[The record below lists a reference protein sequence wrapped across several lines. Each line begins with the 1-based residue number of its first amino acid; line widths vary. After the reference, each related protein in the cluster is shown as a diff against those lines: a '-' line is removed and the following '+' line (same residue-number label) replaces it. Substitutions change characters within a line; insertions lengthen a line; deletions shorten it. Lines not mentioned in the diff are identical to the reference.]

1 MSTYIV
7 KSGDTYSEI
16 AAKKG
21 VSVAALMRANNCTD
35 PKKLQ
40 IGAKLAIPNSTA
52 SLTPQEETS
61 DVSSFK
67 SYKIQSGDTASQ
79 IAQTHGI
86 TLTQLQA
93 ANPDVNLEDIKA
105 GKRLLIPVSNT
116 AVQQSEQSQQGT
128 TNPINQHLQDAIAE
142 TDINKEFSSS
152 PSYDLLGHSVV
163 LQSFLPSTPPVA
175 TAQPEAIKTE
185 EKATA
190 EIPTATQPAQANH
203 PKIAEIQQPEEVK
216 QAQSVAEPQTSPEQ
230 AQATWDEKK
239 IKQKALKLVFEYAK
253 KKENFEPTA
262 KDCTAGYPTIGYGHK
277 VKKGEKFTRLSKKEA
292 AKLLAKDLQKA
303 YSQVVTALGDSVKNL
318 NEIQLAALVS
328 MAFNSGGDAVANS
341 EYLAL
346 IKEGKFDEAQAK
358 MDAVWGN
365 KTDAQGNIVRDENGK
380 PIKEIKNGLLIRRTE
395 EMMMFGD
402 GKLSEAAKARVLELI
417 NESFGTKY
425 TSLDDASKKMLAE
438 LLALE
443 RKKSNTAIQAKQKA
457 AGKKVKNLQPPMTA
471 AENAK
476 LRRLR
481 NIKALFDILK
491 NPPSFKT
498 E

>member
-7 KSGDTYSEI
+7 QSGDTYSEI

-52 SLTPQEETS
+52 SQTPQEETS

-105 GKRLLIPVSNT
+105 DKRLLIPVSNT
-116 AVQQSEQSQQGT
+116 AVQQSQQGT

-152 PSYDLLGHSVV
+152 PSSDLLGHSVI

-190 EIPTATQPAQANH
+190 EIPTATQPAQATH

-216 QAQSVAEPQTSPEQ
+216 QAQAVAEPQTSPEQ

-292 AKLLAKDLQKA
+292 AELLAKDLQKA
-303 YSQVVTALGDSVKNL
+303 YGQVVTALGDSVKNL

-395 EMMMFGD
+395 EMLMFGD
-402 GKLSEAAKARVLELI
+402 GKLCDAAKARVLELL
-417 NESFGTKY
+417 NQSFGTQY
-425 TSLDDASKKMLAE
+425 ASLEEASKEMLAE
-438 LLALE
+438 LYSLE
-443 RKKSNTAIQAKQKA
+443 RKNSTINIQAKQKA
-457 AGKKVKNLQPPMTA
+457 KGKKIKNLEPPMTA
-471 AENAK
+471 AEKTK
-476 LRRLR
+476 LKRLR
-481 NIKALFDILK
+481 NIKELFDILK

-498 E
+498 K

>member
-1 MSTYIV
+1 MTITDGINLSLLTTNTQTPPIIGKLGGFNSTIWSSYQGNTITEKITLVDLDNDARKRPDIKIV
-7 KSGDTYSEI
+7 ERNGQVSVFEVKQHSNGTEEWVESQQYASFANQEFQETEDKKHKVQRGDVLSTI
-16 AAKKG
+16 AQQYG
-21 VSVAALMRANNCTD
+21 ISVAALKKANN
-35 PKKLQ
+35 
-40 IGAKLAIPNSTA
+40 IPQDSSLIKTGQTLIIPTSTQP
-52 SLTPQEETS
+52 LS
-61 DVSSFK
+61 DNLN
-67 SYKIQSGDTASQ
+67 Y
-79 IAQTHGI
+79 
-86 TLTQLQA
+86 
-93 ANPDVNLEDIKA
+93 ANCSEVNLNFPNKTDIEPTSAIDDSAQNNQVVKVEKSATGEPTIVLETTKA
-105 GKRLLIPVSNT
+105 EQTNT
-116 AVQQSEQSQQGT
+116 A
-128 TNPINQHLQDAIAE
+128 
-142 TDINKEFSSS
+142 K
-152 PSYDLLGHSVV
+152 
-163 LQSFLPSTPPVA
+163 
-175 TAQPEAIKTE
+175 QPEAK
-185 EKATA
+185 
-190 EIPTATQPAQANH
+190 P
-203 PKIAEIQQPEEVK
+203 
-216 QAQSVAEPQTSPEQ
+216 
-230 AQATWDEKK
+230 WDEKK
-239 IKQKALKLVFEYAK
+239 IKQQTLKLVFEYAK
-253 KKENFEPTA
+253 KKENFEPTP

-303 YSQVVTALGDSVKNL
+303 YNQVVTALGDSVKNL

-328 MAFNSGGDAVANS
+328 MAFNSGGNAFANS

-395 EMMMFGD
+395 EMIMFGD
-402 GKLSEAAKARVLELI
+402 GKLCEAAKARVLELL
-417 NESFGTKY
+417 NQSFGTQY
-425 TSLDDASKKMLAE
+425 ASLEEASKEMLAE
-438 LLALE
+438 LYSLE
-443 RKKSNTAIQAKQKA
+443 RKNSTINIQAKQKA